1 MRKILLPLLLLGVSC
16 GSDVVY
22 RTASYELLRDGVTQA
37 QYTARVLS
45 DTEIVSDFTGAAPGA
60 DSVAEQRWRLG
71 TDISAYPRLS
81 GGLPV
86 ERAMYN
92 LSLDEVN
99 RAVEPDSTLRTGR
112 NWSGVWTRDVSYSI
126 LLAMAHVQPEVAKKS
141 LMRKVD
147 PLGRIVQDTG
157 TGGA

>member
-81 GGLPV
+81 GGL
-86 ERAMYN
+86 YN
-92 LSLDEVN
+92 RQNQMRRNS
-99 RAVEPDSTLRTGR
+99 EPDATFRGLS
-112 NWSGVWTRDVSYSI
+112 
-126 LLAMAHVQPEVAKKS
+126 
-141 LMRKVD
+141 
-147 PLGRIVQDTG
+147 
-157 TGGA
+157 